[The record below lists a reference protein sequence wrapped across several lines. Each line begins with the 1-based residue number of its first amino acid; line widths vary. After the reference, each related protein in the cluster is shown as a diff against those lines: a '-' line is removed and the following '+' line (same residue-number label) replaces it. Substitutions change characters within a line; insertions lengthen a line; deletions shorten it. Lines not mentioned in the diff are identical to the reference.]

1 MTATRIFSTATGRV
15 CQCAWSLTTQGWGR
29 PRGSF
34 WSQFVEAFGAPFC
47 RAAGQGVLTLVPG
60 RASVTFAPMSFR
72 LLTWLAIGLCG
83 VCAHGAERLFD
94 FSQLPAGKLPE
105 GFVSALTG
113 GGAPGDWKIVLAEA
127 PTAFQPLT
135 ASAPRGGK
143 NGVLAQLSTD
153 ATDERF
159 PVLVFEHEDFGDFTF
174 TTKFKCVDGKAE
186 QMAGVAFRY
195 RDPKNYY
202 VVRASAL
209 GNTFRFY
216 KFVNGDRSPPIG
228 PEVTIPA
235 GVWHEMTIECKGNQI
250 RCLLNG
256 RETIPPITDNS
267 FGYGKIGFWTKSD
280 SISHFA
286 DAKVSYV
293 PRETLAATLV
303 REALA
308 KKSSITGV
316 VIYAAR
322 AAGQETRV
330 IASHDAKSVGI
341 PGTEVERNVIA
352 KDVMYS
358 GEDKPRS
365 LMLVTL
371 PLHDRNGDVIAAV
384 RVEMKPFL
392 GQTDKSAILRAMP
405 VIKRM
410 EQRIKEA
417 KDLLE

>member
-1 MTATRIFSTATGRV
+1 
-15 CQCAWSLTTQGWGR
+15 
-29 PRGSF
+29 
-34 WSQFVEAFGAPFC
+34 
-47 RAAGQGVLTLVPG
+47 
-60 RASVTFAPMSFR
+60 MSSR
-72 LLTWLAIGLCG
+72 LLFGLLVGWCC
-83 VCAHGAERLFD
+83 VSARGAERSFD
-94 FSQLPAGKLPE
+94 FSQLPAGKPPE

-113 GGAPGDWKIVLAEA
+113 GGAPGDWKVVLAEV

-135 ASAPRGGK
+135 ANAPRGGK
-143 NGVLAQLSTD
+143 HGVLAQLSTD

-159 PVLVFEHEDFGDFTF
+159 PVLVYENEDFGDFTF
-174 TTKFKCVDGKAE
+174 TTKFKCVEGKAE

-216 KFVNGDRSPPIG
+216 KFVNGERSAPIG
-228 PEVTIPA
+228 PEIAIPR

-256 RETIPPITDNS
+256 REAIPPITDNS

-280 SISHFA
+280 SVSHFA
-286 DAKVSYV
+286 DAKISYV

-308 KKSSITGV
+308 KKSSVTGI

-330 IASHDAKSVGI
+330 IASHDAQAVGT

-358 GEDKPRS
+358 GEDKARGR
-365 LMLVTL
+365 MLVTL

-384 RVEMKPFL
+384 RVELKPFL

-405 VIKRM
+405 VVKRM

>member
-1 MTATRIFSTATGRV
+1 M
-15 CQCAWSLTTQGWGR
+15 SLRLILGLLVGWGCVSAR
-29 PRGSF
+29 
-34 WSQFVEAFGAPFC
+34 
-47 RAAGQGVLTLVPG
+47 
-60 RASVTFAPMSFR
+60 
-72 LLTWLAIGLCG
+72 
-83 VCAHGAERLFD
+83 GAERLFD
-94 FSQLPAGKLPE
+94 FSQLPAGKPPE

-113 GGAPGDWKIVLAEA
+113 GGPPGDWKVVLAEA

-135 ASAPRGGK
+135 ANAPRGGRS
-143 NGVLAQLSTD
+143 GVLAQLSTD

-159 PVLVFEHEDFGDFTF
+159 PVLVYEHEDFGDFTF
-174 TTKFKCVDGKAE
+174 TTKFKCVDGKTE

-209 GNTFRFY
+209 GGTFRFY
-216 KFVNGDRSPPIG
+216 KFVNGERSAPIG
-228 PEVTIPA
+228 PEIAIPR
-235 GVWHEMTIECKGNQI
+235 GVWHEMSIECKGNQI

-256 RETIPPITDNS
+256 REAIPTITDNS
-267 FGYGKIGFWTKSD
+267 FGHGKIGFWTKSD
-280 SISHFA
+280 SLSHFA
-286 DAKVSYV
+286 DAKITYV

-308 KKSSITGV
+308 RKSSVTGV

-322 AAGQETRV
+322 APGQPTRV
-330 IASHDAKSVGI
+330 IASHDAQAVGT

-358 GEDKPRS
+358 GEDKQRGR
-365 LMLVTL
+365 MLVTL

-405 VIKRM
+405 VVKRM

-417 KDLLE
+417 NDLLE

>member
-1 MTATRIFSTATGRV
+1 MSSRLILGLLVCWSCASTR
-15 CQCAWSLTTQGWGR
+15 
-29 PRGSF
+29 
-34 WSQFVEAFGAPFC
+34 
-47 RAAGQGVLTLVPG
+47 
-60 RASVTFAPMSFR
+60 
-72 LLTWLAIGLCG
+72 
-83 VCAHGAERLFD
+83 GAERFFD
-94 FSQLPAGKLPE
+94 FSLLPAGKPPE

-113 GGAPGDWKIVLAEA
+113 GGTPGDWKIVLADA

-135 ASAPRGGK
+135 ANAPRGGK
-143 NGVLAQLSTD
+143 SGVLAQLSAD

-159 PVLVFEHEDFGDFTF
+159 PLLLFEQEDFGDFTF
-174 TTKFKCVDGKAE
+174 STKFKCVDGKAE

-216 KFVNGDRSPPIG
+216 KFVDGVRSDPIG
-228 PEVTIPA
+228 PEIKIPA

-256 RETIPPITDNS
+256 QATIPQITDNS
-267 FGYGKIGFWTKSD
+267 FGHGKIGFWTKSD

-286 DAKVSYV
+286 DAKISYV
-293 PRETLAATLV
+293 PRVTLAATLV
-303 REALA
+303 RDALS
-308 KKSSITGV
+308 KKTSVTGV

-322 AAGQETRV
+322 SAGQETRV
-330 IASHDAKSVGI
+330 IASHDPKALGT

-358 GEDKPRS
+358 GEDKERG

-371 PLHDRNGDVIAAV
+371 PLHDRNGDVVAAV

-392 GQTDKSAILRAMP
+392 GQTEKSAILRAMP
-405 VIKRM
+405 VVKRM
-410 EQRIKEA
+410 EQRVKEA
-417 KDLLE
+417 KELIE